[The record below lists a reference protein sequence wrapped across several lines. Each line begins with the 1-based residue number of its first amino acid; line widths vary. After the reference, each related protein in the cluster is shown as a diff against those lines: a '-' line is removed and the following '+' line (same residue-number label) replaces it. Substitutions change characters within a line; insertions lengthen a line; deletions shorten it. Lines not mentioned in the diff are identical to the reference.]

1 MRIAR
6 VALPPH
12 AIIGVFCVCESA
24 FGSAFTQQKPETSPS
39 VPPARSQP
47 RSYFVRDFVIVEEL
61 LVTRK
66 LHCFT
71 LNDDEVNP
79 FNRIFEQFRPAR
91 DLLAVPSGR
100 SRGEIEGFQRL
111 KGSDHFFARREIG
124 CGCLLLDLNCQRIVW
139 IIQGH
144 RLMDVR
150 LYA

>member
-1 MRIAR
+1 MDR
-6 VALPPH
+6 P
-12 AIIGVFCVCESA
+12 
-24 FGSAFTQQKPETSPS
+24 SPNRSWVLMTRNVGATRSECPFSVKRS
-39 VPPARSQP
+39 VPPPCSHP
-47 RSYFVRDFVIVEEL
+47 RPYFVRDFVIVEEL

-71 LNDDEVNP
+71 LDDDEVNP
-79 FNRIFEQFRPAR
+79 FHRIFEQFRPAR
-91 DLLAVPSGR
+91 DLLVAS
-100 SRGEIEGFQRL
+100 SRRRKRMIEGLQRL

-150 LYA
+150 LHA